1 MSDVEKE
8 PTEVAKTEPVETPA
22 EAPAAVAEANTAA
35 PAAEPAVSVA
45 SDAAQT
51 NQPEE
56 VKVEEVAPAKPAVV
70 ETPVTETVEKV
81 VDEFENMTIFGNKS
95 LDELHQIQSKKSHL
109 SAGILFTDPALKM

>member
-8 PTEVAKTEPVETPA
+8 TTEVAKTEPVETPA
-22 EAPAAVAEANTAA
+22 EIPAVAEPATAAPVAEPAASVAPEAAAVAQ
-35 PAAEPAVSVA
+35 V
-45 SDAAQT
+45 
-51 NQPEE
+51 EE
-56 VKVEEVAPAKPAVV
+56 VKAEEPAPAKPAVV
-70 ETPVTETVEKV
+70 ETPVTESVEKV

>member
-8 PTEVAKTEPVETPA
+8 TTEVAQAETV
-22 EAPAAVAEANTAA
+22 EAPAEVAATVESDTTA
-35 PAAEPAVSVA
+35 PVAEPAVSVA
-45 SDAAQT
+45 SDAAPTAQS
-51 NQPEE
+51 EE
-56 VKVEEVAPAKPAVV
+56 RKAEEVALAKPAVV